1 VTPPH
6 TSTTALAQEVAV
18 IGSGPSGLAAVF
30 RLEQAGYRVRVF
42 ESGAK
47 LGRRMRTFERD
58 GFLIEEGATQIA
70 KSYSSILGI
79 LHSAGLSSELLPASS
94 QLGMLDPAGKTHNF
108 EVERIHWDMAMT
120 DIISRSKLMLAKLVI
135 EAVKY
140 RKELDKSDL
149 SKLTALDG
157 MSAELYGRQLVGEE
171 VYNNFVDPVV
181 RGFVGTA
188 PANVSASCML
198 FVFAT
203 FMSRQKFFALRGG
216 VGSYAEMLA
225 RRFDVTLDAE
235 VQGVEEKG
243 SGVELTWRDQAG
255 VDHVERFQGAVIAT
269 LPKQAATIHTK
280 IDPFRREFLA
290 TKIGNA
296 SIAAIQVALDRV
308 PPETASMIYSTEQ
321 SQKDAILAASLEHRK
336 LPGRYPEGKS
346 LITLYANCSWS
357 LDLPEQDDDLIT
369 KKLLDAGTALVPT
382 VGDDILFTHVTR
394 WPYSWMQSY
403 PGYWTA
409 MRGFRKAGSGDT
421 RIQLAGDYFCTS
433 TSTPPAPRVSG
444 PLATFSPTSSHL
456 TQHRKERTRLCRRR
470 SSFPASE
477 LPSPRSP
484 SSSG

>member
-1 VTPPH
+1 MTPPH
-6 TSTTALAQEVAV
+6 TSTTARAQEVAV
-18 IGSGPSGLAAVF
+18 IGSGPSGLAATF
-30 RLEQAGYRVRVF
+30 RIEQARYRVRVF
-42 ESGAK
+42 
-47 LGRRMRTFERD
+47 
-58 GFLIEEGATQIA
+58 
-70 KSYSSILGI
+70 
-79 LHSAGLSSELLPASS
+79 
-94 QLGMLDPAGKTHNF
+94 
-108 EVERIHWDMAMT
+108 
-120 DIISRSKLMLAKLVI
+120 
-135 EAVKY
+135 
-140 RKELDKSDL
+140 
-149 SKLTALDG
+149 
-157 MSAELYGRQLVGEE
+157 
-171 VYNNFVDPVV
+171 
-181 RGFVGTA
+181 
-188 PANVSASCML
+188 
-198 FVFAT
+198 VFAA

-216 VGSYAEMLA
+216 MGFYAEMLG

-235 VQGVEEKG
+235 VQGVGEKG
-243 SGVELTWRDQAG
+243 SAVELTWRDQAG
-255 VDHVERFQGAVIAT
+255 VDHVESFQGAVIAS

-280 IDPFRREFLA
+280 IDPFRRELLA
-290 TKIGNA
+290 TGNA

-308 PPETASMIYSTEQ
+308 PPETASRIYSTEQ

-346 LITLYANCSWS
+346 LITLYANSSSS
-357 LDLPEQDDDLIT
+357 LDLLEQDDDLIT

-444 PLATFSPTSSHL
+444 PLATFSPTFSHL

>member
-1 VTPPH
+1 VTSAH
-6 TSTTALAQEVAV
+6 TSTTAQAQELAV
-18 IGSGPSGLAAVF
+18 VGSGPSGLAAAF
-30 RLEQAGYRVRVF
+30 RLQQAGYRVRVF

-47 LGRRMRTFERD
+47 LGGRMRTFERD

-70 KSYSSILGI
+70 KSYTSILGI
-79 LHSAGLSSELLPASS
+79 LHDAGLSSELLPASS

-108 EVERIHWDMAMT
+108 EIERIQWDMVMT
-120 DIISRSKLMLAKLVI
+120 DIISMRSKFKLGKLVI
-135 EAVKY
+135 ETVKY

-157 MSAELYGRQLVGEE
+157 MSAEVYGRQLLGEE

-216 VGSYAEMLA
+216 MGSYAELLG

-243 SGVELTWRDQAG
+243 SGVQLTWRDQAG
-255 VDHVERFQGAVIAT
+255 VDHVESFQGAVIAT

-296 SIAAIQVALDRV
+296 SIVAIQVALDRV

-336 LPGRYPEGKS
+336 LPGRYPAGKS
-346 LITLYANCSWS
+346 LITLYANSSWS
-357 LDLPEQDDDLIT
+357 LDLLEQDDDLII

-409 MRGFRKAGSGDT
+409 MRGFREAGLGDT

-433 TSTPPAPRVSG
+433 NLNTASTAGERAARD
-444 PLATFSPTSSHL
+444 LLSHL
-456 TQHRKERTRLCRRR
+456 
-470 SSFPASE
+470 
-477 LPSPRSP
+477 
-484 SSSG
+484 

>member
-120 DIISRSKLMLAKLVI
+120 DIISRSKLMLGKLVI

-157 MSAELYGRQLVGEE
+157 MSAELYGRQLVGE
-171 VYNNFVDPVV
+171 
-181 RGFVGTA
+181 A
-188 PANVSASCML
+188 
-198 FVFAT
+198 
-203 FMSRQKFFALRGG
+203 
-216 VGSYAEMLA
+216 
-225 RRFDVTLDAE
+225 
-235 VQGVEEKG
+235 
-243 SGVELTWRDQAG
+243 
-255 VDHVERFQGAVIAT
+255 
-269 LPKQAATIHTK
+269 
-280 IDPFRREFLA
+280 
-290 TKIGNA
+290 
-296 SIAAIQVALDRV
+296 
-308 PPETASMIYSTEQ
+308 
-321 SQKDAILAASLEHRK
+321 
-336 LPGRYPEGKS
+336 
-346 LITLYANCSWS
+346 
-357 LDLPEQDDDLIT
+357 
-369 KKLLDAGTALVPT
+369 
-382 VGDDILFTHVTR
+382 HVTR